1 MPETSSPSKYPTIAL
16 IEDDEEIIPIQFS
29 VSGIT
34 NTVSIDD
41 INDEMEIA
49 LKRILLRV
57 AESIDGLKIIKVE
70 AIVSPLSKLRRVLE
84 EEQLILYFHVYVVRS
99 DEKKFGPYIIQGI
112 RDSYE
117 EVFSEIQ

>member
-57 AESIDGLKIIKVE
+57 AENIDGLKIIKVE

>member
-34 NTVSIDD
+34 NTVSIVD

-57 AESIDGLKIIKVE
+57 AENIDGLKIIKVE

-84 EEQLILYFHVYVVRS
+84 EELILYFHVYVVRS

-117 EVFSEIQ
+117 EVFAEVQ

>member
-57 AESIDGLKIIKVE
+57 AENIDGLKIIKVE

-84 EEQLILYFHVYVVRS
+84 EELILYFHVYVVRS

>member
-57 AESIDGLKIIKVE
+57 AENIDGLKIIKVE

-99 DEKKFGPYIIQGI
+99 DEKNFGPYIIQGI

>member
-34 NTVSIDD
+34 NSVSIDD

-57 AESIDGLKIIKVE
+57 AENIDGLKIIKVE

-99 DEKKFGPYIIQGI
+99 DEKNFGPYIIQGI

>member
-34 NTVSIDD
+34 TTVSIDD

-57 AESIDGLKIIKVE
+57 AENIDGLKIIKVE
-70 AIVSPLSKLRRVLE
+70 AIVSPLSKLLRVLE
-84 EEQLILYFHVYVVRS
+84 EELILYFHVYVVRS

-117 EVFSEIQ
+117 EVFAEVQ

>member
-34 NTVSIDD
+34 NTVSIVD

-84 EEQLILYFHVYVVRS
+84 EQQLILYFHVYVVRS

>member
-84 EEQLILYFHVYVVRS
+84 EQQLILYFHVYVVRS

>member
-34 NTVSIDD
+34 NSVSIDD

-57 AESIDGLKIIKVE
+57 AENIDGLKIIKVE

-99 DEKKFGPYIIQGI
+99 DEKNFGPYIIQGI

-117 EVFSEIQ
+117 EVFAEVQ